1 MKLFNPSSGKSYS
14 AYSQAVAC
22 SVASLRFPLS
32 GFKIFYFVI
41 AKIKSTFGYT
51 SMKTLP
57 LLVALIGFPLLLKAD
72 EKTMK
77 ILDKAY
83 IHALDK
89 QYKQAIDKALPL
101 LDSLAL
107 NKTEEIVLAHQI
119 LTLSFCETGN
129 KEKTAEHLKA
139 LKAFSPNEDFRAF
152 SPSPECQKLL
162 GSSDKITAKKK
173 KH

>member
-1 MKLFNPSSGKSYS
+1 
-14 AYSQAVAC
+14 
-22 SVASLRFPLS
+22 
-32 GFKIFYFVI
+32 
-41 AKIKSTFGYT
+41 
-51 SMKTLP
+51 MKTLP

-107 NKTEEIVLAHQI
+107 NDVKEIVLAHQI
-119 LTLSFCETGN
+119 LSLSFCETGN
-129 KEKTAEHLKA
+129 KEKAAEHLKA
-139 LKAFSPNEDFRAF
+139 LKAFSPNEDFRVF
-152 SPSPECQKLL
+152 NLSQECQKLL
-162 GSSDKITAKKK
+162 APAPTNTKSKKK
-173 KH
+173 

>member
-1 MKLFNPSSGKSYS
+1 
-14 AYSQAVAC
+14 
-22 SVASLRFPLS
+22 
-32 GFKIFYFVI
+32 
-41 AKIKSTFGYT
+41 
-51 SMKTLP
+51 MKTLP
-57 LLVALIGFPLLLKAD
+57 LLVALIGLPLLLKAD

-107 NKTEEIVLAHQI
+107 NKTDEIILAHQV
-119 LTLSFCETGN
+119 LALSFCETGN

-152 SPSPECQKLL
+152 SLSPECKKALAEPTPP
-162 GSSDKITAKKK
+162 DKKK
-173 KH
+173 KKT

>member
-1 MKLFNPSSGKSYS
+1 MKKYV
-14 AYSQAVAC
+14 AVL
-22 SVASLRFPLS
+22 V
-32 GFKIFYFVI
+32 IF
-41 AKIKSTFGYT
+41 
-51 SMKTLP
+51 L
-57 LLVALIGFPLLLKAD
+57 FPLLLNAD

-119 LTLSFCETGN
+119 LSLSFCETGN
-129 KEKTAEHLKA
+129 KEKSREHLKA
-139 LKAFSPNEDFRAF
+139 LRAF
-152 SPSPECQKLL
+152 SPTEDFRVFSPSPDCKALL
-162 GSSDKITAKKK
+162 SSSDPAGKSKKTK
-173 KH
+173 R